1 MKAQNLNSYPVDI
14 PEGTVLYRE
23 TVEVDKLYPGLTAL
37 VEAPDV
43 TEGKPSKTTEKGKA

>member
-23 TVEVDKLYPGLTAL
+23 TVEVDKLYPGLTAV
-37 VEAPDV
+37 VEEP
-43 TEGKPSKTTEKGKA
+43 KPAKTTEKGKA